1 MDEKQIIALFFQRSE
16 DAIEQAQT
24 VYGPMCRRIALRMLG
39 SEEDAQECLN
49 DTWHSLWDAI
59 PPEKPVFLRAYIA
72 RITRNL
78 AMKRLIRQKAEK
90 RTAATVS
97 FEELSQCI
105 PDRETVESV
114 VEGKELVRA
123 IDAFLDTLEE
133 RERNLFLRRY
143 WFFDSVKELSRQ
155 FHMSESNVKVTLY
168 RIRNQLKDYLA
179 KEADIYVG

>member
-1 MDEKQIIALFFQRSE
+1 MNDSKIIGLFFERSE
-16 DAIEQAQT
+16 DAIRAAEAA
-24 VYGPMCRRIALRMLG
+24 YGSMCRGIARKMLG
-39 SEEDAQECLN
+39 NEEDVQECIN

-123 IDAFLDTLEE
+123 IDAFLDTLTE

-143 WFFDSVKELSRQ
+143 WFFDSIKELSRS

>member
-1 MDEKQIIALFFQRSE
+1 MNDSKIIGLFFDRSE
-16 DAIEQAQT
+16 EAIRAAEAA
-24 VYGPMCRRIALRMLG
+24 YGSMCRGIARNMLG
-39 SEEDAQECLN
+39 NEEDAQECVN
-49 DTWHSLWDAI
+49 DTWHSLWNAI

-72 RITRNL
+72 WITRNL
-78 AMKRLIRQKAEK
+78 AMKRLSKQTAEK

-105 PDRETVESV
+105 PDANTVESAL
-114 VEGKELVRA
+114 EGKELVHT
-123 IDAFLDTLEE
+123 IDAFLDTLGE

-143 WFFDSVKELSRQ
+143 WFFDSTKELAGR

-168 RIRNQLKDYLA
+168 RIRNQLKDYLK

>member
-16 DAIEQAQT
+16 DAIAQAQAA
-24 VYGPMCRRIALRMLG
+24 YGPMCRNIALRLLG

-49 DTWHSLWDAI
+49 DTWHSLWNAI
-59 PPEKPVFLRAYIA
+59 PPERPKRLRAYIA

-78 AMKRLIRQKAEK
+78 AMKRLTGRNAQK
-90 RTAATVS
+90 RTAAMVS

-105 PDRETVESV
+105 PDEKTVEMAL
-114 VEGKELVRA
+114 EGKELARA
-123 IDAFLDTLEE
+123 IDAFLDTLTE

-143 WFFDSVKELSRQ
+143 WFFDSIKELSRS

-168 RIRNQLKDYLA
+168 RIRNGLKDYLA